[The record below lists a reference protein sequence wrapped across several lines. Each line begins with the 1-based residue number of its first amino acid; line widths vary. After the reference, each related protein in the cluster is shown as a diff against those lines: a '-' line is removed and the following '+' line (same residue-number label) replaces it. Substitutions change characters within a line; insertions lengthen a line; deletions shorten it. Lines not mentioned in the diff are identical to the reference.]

1 MGTLDQC
8 VSTSIV
14 SVMACGTLRGA
25 LAKSPCRSS
34 RYRNGAGDGKSW
46 ARRPVPDHGK
56 IQLTRSRSQK
66 QKNSLFEGN
75 CSRDDCSRNAVHAHP
90 FFARTRGFCDRGN
103 ALSSRWFF
111 PHVVRSG
118 VPLHRG
124 KLQLK
129 LSLIVHYPK
138 EKKKKKT
145 KYHLL
150 LVSLVHSSYMSFV

>member
-1 MGTLDQC
+1 MPVQPMPGRNR
-8 VSTSIV
+8 
-14 SVMACGTLRGA
+14 GRKGRGA
-25 LAKSPCRSS
+25 A
-34 RYRNGAGDGKSW
+34 
-46 ARRPVPDHGK
+46 
-56 IQLTRSRSQK
+56 RSRIAAEDRGGYSFITRAVGDARDRAR
-66 QKNSLFEGN
+66 NSRKIAVRGQLLERN
-75 CSRDDCSRNAVHAHP
+75 DCSRNAAHAPP
-90 FFARTRGFCDRGN
+90 FFARKRGFCDRGN

-138 EKKKKKT
+138 EKKKERT